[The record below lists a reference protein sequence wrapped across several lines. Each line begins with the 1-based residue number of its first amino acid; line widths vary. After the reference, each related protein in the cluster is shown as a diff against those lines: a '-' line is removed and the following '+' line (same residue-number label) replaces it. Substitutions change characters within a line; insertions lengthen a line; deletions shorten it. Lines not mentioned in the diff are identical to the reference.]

1 MLGQSWRRKGPLVA
15 KDDSFKHLC
24 SWEADGASSSLAPG
38 KPMKAIVFYS
48 HGGVENLRY
57 EDLPDP
63 TPGADEVLIRVR
75 AVSLNGFDPMILNG
89 TTSLKTPFP
98 MSPGGDFAGEIVAL
112 GSSVNSGTWKLGD
125 RVCPYP
131 YIEGRGMT
139 GETVPGACRELVT
152 MPVQNLLRMP
162 EKLSFVDAAALPI
175 AYGTARRMI
184 ETRGAI
190 RSGEKVLIL
199 GATGGVGTCCVQLAA
214 AAGAEVIAC
223 GSAEWKLA
231 RLKEIGATHVI
242 DTSKEDVLK
251 VVRQKFGKPRY
262 LGGGGVDVV
271 VNYIG
276 GNTWVPSLKALRHQG
291 RLLVCGATA
300 GYAPAE
306 DLRYIWSFEL
316 EIIGSDGWT
325 YEDQTALMNMVVEGK
340 LKPVI
345 HSTRPLSETPQALQE
360 LIDRKV
366 FGKSVLTTTD

>member
-1 MLGQSWRRKGPLVA
+1 
-15 KDDSFKHLC
+15 
-24 SWEADGASSSLAPG
+24 
-38 KPMKAIVFYS
+38 MKAIVFHA
-48 HGGVENLRY
+48 HGGVENLKY
-57 EDLPDP
+57 DEIP
-63 TPGADEVLIRVR
+63 TPTPASDEVLIRVR
-75 AVSLNGFDPMILNG
+75 AVSLNGFDPMILKG

-98 MSPGGDFAGEIVAL
+98 MSPGGDCSGEIVVL
-112 GSSVNSGTWKLGD
+112 GSSVDSGTWKVGD

-139 GETVPGACRELVT
+139 GETLPGACRELLT
-152 MPVQNLLRMP
+152 MPVTNLLRMP
-162 EKLSFVDAAALPI
+162 DGLSFVDAAALPI
-175 AYGTARRMI
+175 AYGTALRMMQ
-184 ETRGAI
+184 TRGAI
-190 RSGEKVLIL
+190 RAGEKVLIL

-223 GSAEWKLA
+223 GSAEWKLS
-231 RLKEIGATHVI
+231 RLKEIGAAHVI
-242 DTSKEDVLK
+242 NTSKEDILRA
-251 VVRQKFGKPRY
+251 VRERFGA
-262 LGGGGVDVV
+262 GGVDVV

-276 GNTWVPSLKALRHQG
+276 GDTWVPSLKVLRHQG

-316 EIIGSDGWT
+316 QIIGSDGWT
-325 YEDQTALMNMVVEGK
+325 YKDQTTLMNMVVEGK

-366 FGKSVLTTTD
+366 FGKSILIVTE

>member
-1 MLGQSWRRKGPLVA
+1 V
-15 KDDSFKHLC
+15 
-24 SWEADGASSSLAPG
+24 
-38 KPMKAIVFYS
+38 KAIVFHS

-57 EDLPDP
+57 EDVPAP

-98 MSPGGDFAGEIVAL
+98 MSPGGDFSGVIVAL
-112 GSSVNSGTWKLGD
+112 GSSVNNGIWNLGD

-131 YIEGRGMT
+131 YIEGRGMM
-139 GETVPGACRELVT
+139 GETVAGACRELVT
-152 MPVQNLLRMP
+152 MPVSNLLRMP
-162 EKLSFVDAAALPI
+162 EKLSFTDAAALPI

-184 ETRGAI
+184 EIRGAI

-223 GSAEWKLA
+223 GSAEWKLG

-242 DTSKEDVLK
+242 DTSQEDMLK
-251 VVRQKFGKPRY
+251 VVYQKFGKPRY
-262 LGGGGVDVV
+262 MGGGGVDVV

-300 GYAPAE
+300 GYEPAE
-306 DLRYIWSFEL
+306 DLRYVWSFEL
-316 EIIGSDGWT
+316 QIIGSDGWT
-325 YEDQTALMNMVVEGK
+325 YEDQTALMNMVVQGK

-345 HSTRPLSETPQALQE
+345 HSARPLSETPRALQE

-366 FGKSVLTTTD
+366 FGKSVLTVTD

>member
-1 MLGQSWRRKGPLVA
+1 
-15 KDDSFKHLC
+15 
-24 SWEADGASSSLAPG
+24 
-38 KPMKAIVFYS
+38 MKAIVFYS
-48 HGGVENLRY
+48 HGGVENLKY
-57 EDLPDP
+57 EEIPAP
-63 TPGADEVLIRVR
+63 TPAPDEVLIRVR
-75 AVSLNGFDPMILNG
+75 AVSLNGFDPMILKG

-98 MSPGGDFAGEIVAL
+98 MSPGGDFSGEIVAL
-112 GSSVNSGTWKLGD
+112 GSSVDGGTWKVGD

-131 YIEGRGMT
+131 HIEARGMM
-139 GETVPGACRELVT
+139 GETLPGACRELVT
-152 MPVQNLLRMP
+152 MPVTNLLRMP
-162 EKLSFVDAAALPI
+162 EGLSFVDAAAVPI
-175 AYGTARRMI
+175 AYGTALRMMQ
-184 ETRGAI
+184 TRGAI
-190 RSGEKVLIL
+190 RAGERVLIL

-223 GSAEWKLA
+223 GSAEWKLS

-242 DTSKEDVLK
+242 DTSKEDILK
-251 VVRQKFGKPRY
+251 AVRERFGKPHY
-262 LGGGGVDVV
+262 MGGGGVDVV

-276 GNTWVPSLKALRHQG
+276 GDTWVPSLKVLRHQG

-316 EIIGSDGWT
+316 QIIGSDGWT
-325 YEDQTALMNMVVEGK
+325 YADQTTLMNMVVEGK

-366 FGKSVLTTTD
+366 FGKSVLTVTD

>member
-1 MLGQSWRRKGPLVA
+1 
-15 KDDSFKHLC
+15 
-24 SWEADGASSSLAPG
+24 
-38 KPMKAIVFYS
+38 MKAIVFYS

>member
-1 MLGQSWRRKGPLVA
+1 
-15 KDDSFKHLC
+15 
-24 SWEADGASSSLAPG
+24 
-38 KPMKAIVFYS
+38 MKAIVFRS
-48 HGGVENLRY
+48 HGGVENLKY
-57 EDLPDP
+57 EDIPAP
-63 TPGADEVLIRVR
+63 VPGPEEVLIRVR

-98 MSPGGDFAGEIVAL
+98 MSPGGDFSGEIVAV
-112 GSSVNSGTWKLGD
+112 GSSVNSGTWKVGD

-131 YIEGRGMT
+131 YIDGRGMM
-139 GETVPGACRELVT
+139 GETLPGACRELVT

-162 EKLSFVDAAALPI
+162 DKLSFVDAAALPI
-175 AYGTARRMI
+175 AYGTALRMI
-184 ETRGAI
+184 ETRGAV
-190 RSGEKVLIL
+190 RPGEKVLIL

-223 GSAEWKLA
+223 GSAEWKLG
-231 RLKEIGATHVI
+231 RLKDIGATHVI
-242 DTSKEDVLK
+242 DTSKEDMLK
-251 VVRQKFGKPRY
+251 VVQQKFGKPRY
-262 LGGGGVDVV
+262 QGAGGVDVV

-276 GNTWVPSLKALRHQG
+276 GSTWVPSLKALRHQG

-316 EIIGSDGWT
+316 QIIGSDGWT

-340 LKPVI
+340 IKPVI

-360 LIDRKV
+360 LIDRQV
-366 FGKSVLTTTD
+366 FGKSVLTTD